1 MKNNRKKLYVA
12 LLAAGVCVA
21 STGYAALDGAY
32 TTAQVGV
39 AFLGEMG
46 GIPNALANDLAN
58 DNGGRGP
65 YFHFA
70 LGDQLNRYFAL
81 EVGVSAIPTTTDSRY
96 LSDSGSASLYSLDG
110 DVKAMLP
117 LGDRFNIYAKIGPSL
132 AYFEHH
138 DFDNV
143 SVMGN
148 GAVGV
153 AFDVTE
159 HWTTDLSVGLML
171 GANSLAVTSQLGL
184 GYHFA

>member
-1 MKNNRKKLYVA
+1 MKNNRNLCVA
-12 LLAAGVCVA
+12 LLAGMCVA
-21 STGYAALDGAY
+21 STGYAALDGTY

-39 AFLGEMG
+39 AGPVFDG
-46 GIPNALANDLAN
+46 A
-58 DNGGRGP
+58 GP

-81 EVGVSAIPTTTDSRY
+81 EGGVTAIPTTTGG
-96 LSDSGSASLYSLDG
+96 SDGWLSGSVAHLYSVDG

-132 AYFEHH
+132 AYFKDDDH
-138 DFDNV
+138 DGV
-143 SVMGN
+143 GVMGN

-153 AFDVTE
+153 TFNVTE
-159 HWTTDLSVGLML
+159 HWTTDFSVGAMAGDGTGVLTT
-171 GANSLAVTSQLGL
+171 ALGL